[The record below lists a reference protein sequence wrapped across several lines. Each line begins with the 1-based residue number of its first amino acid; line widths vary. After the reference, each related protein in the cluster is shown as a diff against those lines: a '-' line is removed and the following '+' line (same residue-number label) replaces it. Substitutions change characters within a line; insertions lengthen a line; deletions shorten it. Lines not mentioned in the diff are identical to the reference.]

1 MRLLMIDNYDSFT
14 YNLVQLF
21 AEFAVETLVFR
32 HDQVSLDQIAGLR
45 PHWICVSPGP
55 KDPAQAGISRQV
67 VERFGRQTPLLGV
80 CLGMQVIG
88 EVFGGRTERAPLPVH
103 GKASR
108 VHHGGQGIFAGLPS
122 PFMAARYHS
131 LQVILGGGDLEPL
144 ARAEDGVLM
153 GLRHRQ
159 YPIWGVQFHPESFF
173 TQHGLEMARNFLAL
187 HPGFQA
193 GTALEAPAGQRF
205 PRWAGAA
212 PAVAA

>member
-21 AEFAVETLVFR
+21 AEFAVEPLVFR
-32 HDQVSLDQIAGLR
+32 HDQVSLAEIARLR

-67 VERFGRQTPLLGV
+67 VERFGSETPVLGV

-88 EVFGGRTERAPLPVH
+88 EVFGGRTARAPLPVH

-108 VHHGGQGIFAGLPS
+108 VFHQGQGIFAGLPS
-122 PFMAARYHS
+122 PFLAARYHS
-131 LQVILGGGDLEPL
+131 LQVILGGDDLEPL
-144 ARAEDGVLM
+144 AWAEDGVLM

-187 HPGFQA
+187 HPGVQA
-193 GTALEAPAGQRF
+193 GPAL
-205 PRWAGAA
+205 AA
-212 PAVAA
+212 